1 MTYQHQNIMWSTDTP
16 KRVMCQCLI
25 WVHTRGCM
33 CVPWVYTEILMVTWP
48 GHSHNSVRIL
58 LIKTKKK
65 KEGKNVD
72 LFYLPRSPLSIDLSL
87 VFKFPSLPI
96 AVPALDLMLDQP
108 PGPIK
113 TSLALTLLFSHT
125 SLTLFGDGSPSY
137 LSCQHPSL
145 FSDTFYLILK
155 LMNSDYYSKV

>member
-65 KEGKNVD
+65 RRKKRRS
-72 LFYLPRSPLSIDLSL
+72 FLPATISTVHRSVLGLQISFSPHCSACLRFDVRSATGTHQKISC
-87 VFKFPSLPI
+87 PHS
-96 AVPALDLMLDQP
+96 
-108 PGPIK
+108 
-113 TSLALTLLFSHT
+113 SLFSHL
-125 SLTLFGDGSPSY
+125 SHPLWWWQPIVPLLPAPFSVLWYFLF
-137 LSCQHPSL
+137 
-145 FSDTFYLILK
+145 
-155 LMNSDYYSKV
+155 NSKTNE

>member
-58 LIKTKKK
+58 LIKTKKRRK
-65 KEGKNVD
+65 KRGSFLAATISTVH
-72 LFYLPRSPLSIDLSL
+72 RSVLGLQISFSPHCSACLRFDVQSATGTHQQT
-87 VFKFPSLPI
+87 I
-96 AVPALDLMLDQP
+96 A
-108 PGPIK
+108 
-113 TSLALTLLFSHT
+113 TLL
-125 SLTLFGDGSPSY
+125 
-137 LSCQHPSL
+137 PSL
-145 FSDTFYLILK
+145 FSFLIPLSPSLVMAAHRTSLASTLLCSLILFI
-155 LMNSDYYSKV
+155 